1 MSVIKITESKRIDL
15 PKMTVSD
22 DVFQEFKSTLN
33 SYIKKIR
40 NAVSNNEN
48 EEHIKNIINDFLR
61 MTFYNDKKYS
71 INTDG
76 NIDSAIKES
85 GKLLAIIEAK
95 SPMNKNEMVTVENM
109 NKKALWEAI
118 YYFLEK
124 TIDVSK
130 SKAMISMKAE
140 VRRLI
145 ITDGFNWFLIDSV
158 SAHAVTDGIIER
170 RFWEY
175 KNGKRPYKN
184 DTAAFYEELSQHFD
198 NMNITDKLDYIYFNV
213 EECISKKQSIVNLYK
228 ILSESF
234 LLKNTVQNYNYEP
247 HSLNSGF
254 YHELLYIMGL
264 KETLKDNKLVV
275 EIDPT
280 IKNSLSNQVYY
291 LLKDKEIED
300 DKINELAFEL
310 VLIWV
315 NRLLFIKLFEGQ
327 LMSFNETSENYRILS
342 HDKIESFDDL
352 QGLFFDVLGTKERTD
367 TDFHNKFSN
376 IPYLNSSLFE
386 KQKIETD
393 YILIRFLRNE
403 NITRKSSSVLGKK
416 SKSTLPILEYI
427 IDFLNNYNF
436 SSNADN
442 GSYNSKEIIDAAV
455 LGLIFEKLNGYKD
468 GANYTPSVITE
479 YIAKE
484 AIETAVINAVNS
496 EMKWKCGSLAD
507 INDKIE
513 SREERIKIN
522 EIINSLKICDPAVGS
537 GHFLVSALNRII
549 AIKKQLGVLFKY
561 NSNERIKEY
570 DIVVENDVL
579 IVRDGNGNPFVYN
592 KKNNESREIQETL
605 FNEKRIII
613 ENCLFGVDINSKAVY
628 ICQLRLWIE
637 LLKNAYYKNGVME
650 TLPNIDINIKVGSSP
665 LSKIDFIIGKKIKT
679 DKDTG
684 KLIQDYKTL
693 VSQYKSV
700 SDKIKKKEL
709 QKKLFE
715 TKEQVHGLYEQF
727 SFFKEHDTTYDCAF
741 EWAFEFPE
749 ILDENGKFIGFDAVI
764 GNPPYIQLQTMHEEA
779 DKLQKMSYQTYARTG
794 DIYCLFY
801 ELAYRLLKTDGILAF
816 VTSNKWMRAGYGE
829 ALRKFLC
836 EKTNPT
842 HLIDFA
848 GQKVFDSATV
858 DVNILIYRK
867 SKNQHKT
874 LSCVI
879 KDADWRNNLSDYFQQ
894 NAEENRFDNFAS

>member
-801 ELAYRLLKTDGILAF
+801 ELAYRLLKTDGIHAF

-829 ALRKFLC
+829 ALR
-836 EKTNPT
+836 
-842 HLIDFA
+842 
-848 GQKVFDSATV
+848 
-858 DVNILIYRK
+858 
-867 SKNQHKT
+867 
-874 LSCVI
+874 
-879 KDADWRNNLSDYFQQ
+879 
-894 NAEENRFDNFAS
+894 